1 LISLLRW
8 LDQAGISFD
17 RSCSEYNAHVCGA
30 GIADNQEGNSMSVRC
45 RLVLVAVLLSVI
57 QMLGGTACFGKVN
70 RHDTVIMKNGDRLTG
85 EVKRLEQGILYIETD
100 YFSGSVGVDWLQ
112 VEKVE
117 STATYQ
123 VILSGGKRLTGTI
136 SKVAAEAA
144 ADKDFTV
151 RAVGND
157 VPVSATDVVQIESQK
172 QNFWRQ
178 LKGSIDLGYNFTSGN
193 NQSSLS
199 TDANAVYVAQHWAA
213 GASYTA
219 SYNGQTSGTNTNLFE
234 TQAFGERFLNRNS
247 FVLGLS
253 DFLHSS
259 QQDLQLR
266 TTLGGGYGRYLKRT
280 NQNELRW
287 LIGVDY
293 SQASYQSGMMQPVQ
307 KNAELLL
314 GVQYQLFQFDRYTLQ
329 SQMLVFPGLSDFGRV
344 RFTTNNTLSVK
355 LSNNFYWNFS
365 FWDNFDSRPPL
376 NAQRNATGLS
386 TGLGWKF

>member
-1 LISLLRW
+1 MVQLFGS
-8 LDQAGISFD
+8 AP
-17 RSCSEYNAHVCGA
+17 
-30 GIADNQEGNSMSVRC
+30 
-45 RLVLVAVLLSVI
+45 
-57 QMLGGTACFGKVN
+57 CFGKVS
-70 RHDTVIMKNGDRLTG
+70 RHDTIVMKNGDRFTG
-85 EVKRLEQGILYIETD
+85 EVKRLEQGILYIQTD

-112 VEKVE
+112 VEKIE
-117 STATYQ
+117 STATFQ

-157 VPVSATDVVQIESQK
+157 VPVSGTDVVQIESQK
-172 QNFWRQ
+172 QTFWRQ
-178 LKGSIDLGYNFTSGN
+178 LKGSIDLGYSFTGGN
-193 NQSSLS
+193 NQSSFS
-199 TDANAVYVAQHWAA
+199 TDANAMYSAQHWAV

-219 SYNGQTSGTNTNLFE
+219 SYSGQTGGTTTNLFE
-234 TQAFGERFLNRNS
+234 TQLVGERFLNRNS

-287 LIGVDY
+287 LIGLDY
-293 SQASYQSGMMQPVQ
+293 SKANYQSGSLQPVQ
-307 KNAELLL
+307 NNAELLL
-314 GVQYQLFQFDRYTLQ
+314 GAQYQLFHFDRYTLN
-329 SQMLVFPGLSDFGRV
+329 SQLLVFPGLSDYGRV
-344 RFTTNNTLSVK
+344 RFTTTDTLSVK

-376 NAQRNATGLS
+376 SAQRNATGLS
-386 TGLGWKF
+386 TGLGWSF

>member
-1 LISLLRW
+1 M
-8 LDQAGISFD
+8 SFD
-17 RSCSEYNAHVCGA
+17 LSWSEYNAHARDAWV
-30 GIADNQEGNSMSVRC
+30 ADNQEGNSMSLSC
-45 RLVLVAVLLSVI
+45 RLVLAAVLLGFM
-57 QMLGGTACFGKVN
+57 QLLGGAACFGKVS
-70 RHDTVIMKNGDRLTG
+70 RHDTIIMKNGDRFTG
-85 EVKRLEQGILYIETD
+85 EVKRLEQGVLYIETD

-112 VEKVE
+112 VERVE
-117 STATYQ
+117 STATFQ

-136 SKVAAEAA
+136 SKVEAEAA
-144 ADKDFTV
+144 PNSDFKV
-151 RAVGND
+151 HARGGD
-157 VPVSATDVVQIESQK
+157 VPASSADVVEISSQK
-172 QNFWRQ
+172 QTFWRQ
-178 LKGSIDLGYNFTSGN
+178 LKGSIDVGYSFTSGN

-199 TDANAVYVAQHWAA
+199 TDANAVYEAQHWAV

-219 SYNGQTSGTNTNLFE
+219 SNSGQTGGATTNLLD
-234 TQAFGERFLNRNS
+234 TQFFGERFLNRNS

-259 QQDLQLR
+259 QQDVQLR

-287 LIGVDY
+287 VIGLDY
-293 SQASYQSGMMQPVQ
+293 SQASYQSGNMQPVQ

-314 GVQYQLFQFDRYTLQ
+314 GVQYQLFHFDRYTLQ
-329 SQMLVFPGLSDFGRV
+329 TQMLVFPGLSDFGRV
-344 RFTTNNTLSVK
+344 RFTTNDTLSVK
-355 LSNNFYWNFS
+355 LSNNFYWNFT

>member
-1 LISLLRW
+1 

-17 RSCSEYNAHVCGA
+17 RSCSEYNAHVRDA
-30 GIADNQEGNSMSVRC
+30 WIADNQEGNPMPVRC
-45 RLVLVAVLLSVI
+45 RLVIAAVLLVLI
-57 QMLGGTACFGKVN
+57 QMLGGTACFGKVS
-70 RHDTVIMKNGDRLTG
+70 RHDTIIMKNGDRLTG

-151 RAVGND
+151 RTVGND
-157 VPVSATDVVQIESQK
+157 VPVSGTDVVEISSQK

-178 LKGSIDLGYNFTSGN
+178 LKGSIELGYNFTSGN

-199 TDANAVYVAQHWAA
+199 TDANATYAAQHWAA

-234 TQAFGERFLNRNS
+234 TQFFGERFLNRNS

-287 LIGVDY
+287 LFGVDY

-307 KNAELLL
+307 KNAEMLL
-314 GVQYQLFQFDRYTLQ
+314 GLQFQLFHFDRYTLQ
-329 SQMLVFPGLSDFGRV
+329 SQVLVFPGLSDWGRI
-344 RFTTNNTLSVK
+344 RFTTTDTFNVK
-355 LSNNFYWNFS
+355 LVNNFYWNFT

-376 NAQRNATGLS
+376 SAQRNATGLS

>member
-1 LISLLRW
+1 
-8 LDQAGISFD
+8 
-17 RSCSEYNAHVCGA
+17 
-30 GIADNQEGNSMSVRC
+30 MSVRW
-45 RLVLVAVLLSVI
+45 RLVLAAVLLSFV
-57 QMLGGTACFGKVN
+57 QMLGGAACFGKVS
-70 RHDTVIMKNGDRLTG
+70 RHDTVIMKNGDRFTG

-144 ADKDFTV
+144 ADRDFTV

-157 VPVSATDVVQIESQK
+157 VPVSGTDVVQIESQK
-172 QNFWRQ
+172 PTFWRQ
-178 LKGSIDLGYNFTSGN
+178 LKGSIDFGYNFTSGN

-199 TDANAVYVAQHWAA
+199 ADANAVYAAQHWAA
-213 GASYTA
+213 GGSYTA
-219 SYNGQTSGTNTNLFE
+219 SYSGQTGGTTTNILE
-234 TQAFGERFLNRNS
+234 TQFFGERFLNRNS

-287 LIGVDY
+287 VIGVDY
-293 SQASYQSGMMQPVQ
+293 SQASYQSGILEPVQ

-314 GVQYQLFQFDRYTLQ
+314 GAQYQLFHFDRYTLN
-329 SQMLVFPGLSDFGRV
+329 SQTLVFPGLSDFGRV
-344 RFTTNNTLSVK
+344 RFTSNNTLSVK

-376 NAQRNATGLS
+376 SAQKNATGLS

>member
-1 LISLLRW
+1 M
-8 LDQAGISFD
+8 SF
-17 RSCSEYNAHVCGA
+17 
-30 GIADNQEGNSMSVRC
+30 RC
-45 RLVLVAVLLSVI
+45 RLVLAAVLLVFI
-57 QMLGGTACFGKVN
+57 QMLGGTACFGKVS
-70 RHDTVIMKNGDRLTG
+70 RHDTIIMKNGDRFTG

-100 YFSGSVGVDWLQ
+100 YFSGSVGVDWAQ
-112 VEKVE
+112 VEKIE
-117 STATYQ
+117 SMAIYQ
-123 VILSGGKRLTGTI
+123 VILSGGKRLSGTI
-136 SKVAAEAA
+136 SKVESEAA
-144 ADKDFTV
+144 PNHDFKV
-151 RAVGND
+151 HSPAGD
-157 VPVSATDVVQIESQK
+157 MPISSTDVVQIESQK
-172 QNFWRQ
+172 PTFWRQ
-178 LKGSIDLGYNFTSGN
+178 LKGSIDFGYDFTSGN

-199 TDANAVYVAQHWAA
+199 ADANAVYAAQHWAA
-213 GASYTA
+213 GASFTA
-219 SYNGQTSGTNTNLFE
+219 SYSGQTGGTTTNISE
-234 TQAFGERFLNRNS
+234 TQFFGERFLNRNS

-287 LIGVDY
+287 VIGVDY
-293 SQASYQSGMMQPVQ
+293 SQASYQSGVLEPVQ

-314 GVQYQLFQFDRYTLQ
+314 GVQYQLFHFDRYSLN
-329 SQMLVFPGLSDFGRV
+329 SQTLVFPGLSDFGRV
-344 RFTTNNTLSVK
+344 RFTTNDTLSVK